1 MYGKDL
7 VMKVVSKIVG
17 LAGFLVILLSV
28 YGRFH
33 GAQTLSLNGQHFAA
47 SSVLLLG
54 TAMLVIGL
62 FLATLSG
69 QEKK

>member
-1 MYGKDL
+1 
-7 VMKVVSKIVG
+7 MKMVSQIVG
-17 LAGFLVILLSV
+17 AVGALVVLLSV

-33 GAQTLSLNGQHFAA
+33 HQQTMTFMGQHFAA

-54 TAMLVIGL
+54 TAILVMGV
-62 FLATLSG
+62 FLATLST